1 MAWEV
6 WQKQAGYNPEGEDKH
21 ATYQVGFFCNTV
33 DVSFGPVVYFEVSM
47 EYTDAREEIYA
58 KWDTIDP
65 RSCDNDQIYDEL
77 QRIMKGGE

>member
-21 ATYQVGFFCNTV
+21 ATYQVGFFCNTM

-47 EYTDAREEIYA
+47 EYIDAVEEIYDS
-58 KWDTIDP
+58 WDTTDP
-65 RSCDNDQIYDEL
+65 RSLNNDQIFDEL
-77 QRIMKGGE
+77 QRIMKEA